1 MVAQIHHRCWIMTR
15 VTGVDRP
22 RGGAIAVVVARQ
34 LAGTR
39 ETLGR
44 GGDGSES
51 PSVLDHDEGHRG
63 GQAM

>member
-1 MVAQIHHRCWIMTR
+1 
-15 VTGVDRP
+15 VDRP